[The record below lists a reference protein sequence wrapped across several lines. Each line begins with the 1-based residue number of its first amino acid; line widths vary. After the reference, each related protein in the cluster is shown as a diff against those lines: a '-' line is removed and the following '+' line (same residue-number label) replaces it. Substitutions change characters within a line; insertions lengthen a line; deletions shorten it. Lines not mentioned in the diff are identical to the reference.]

1 MTIIKPK
8 ILQGTRDFL
17 PAEMVRRDFVMDKI
31 KSVFSRFGY
40 DPIDTP
46 VIEYAETLLGKYGDE
61 GSKLIY
67 RFKDNGDRDIALRY
81 DQTVPLARLVSQY
94 YGQLTMP
101 FKRYQI
107 GKVWRA
113 DKPAKGRYRE
123 FTQCDIDIVG
133 TNNLLAEGEIAAVI
147 YDVFTSLNFRKVT
160 IKFNS
165 RLLINSIME
174 NLNIPTYT
182 QPIVMRSLDKFMKIG
197 VDGVQKEL
205 GATLSTIMIDKLL
218 NLINF
223 QGTNE
228 EKLARLKLYATE
240 DIKEFL
246 KLTQEFG
253 IPEEYLDFDV
263 SLVRGL
269 DYYTGLVF
277 EVYVS
282 DALEIG
288 AVCSGGR
295 YDNLCSLFSDKG
307 MSGVG
312 VSFGFDRVVLAME
325 EADLLKDISQNTQ
338 ALVTYFNQ
346 SLRRNTIVI
355 AEELRKISIKT
366 ETYFEPQ
373 KLDKQIKYADKK
385 KIPFVIICGEDEVRD
400 DTVTIKNMTNGKQ
413 KTIPRLQL
421 ASYFNGYTVL

>member
-1 MTIIKPK
+1 MSIINPK

-31 KSVFSRFGY
+31 KLVFSRFGY

-46 VIEYAETLLGKYGDE
+46 AIEYAETLLGKYGDE

-81 DQTVPLARLVSQY
+81 DQTVPFARLVSQY

-147 YDVFTSLNFRKVT
+147 YGVFTSLNFKKVT

-165 RLLINSIME
+165 RLLVNSVMDK
-174 NLNIPTYT
+174 LNIPTET
-182 QPIVMRSLDKFMKIG
+182 QPMVMRSLDKFMKIG
-197 VDGVQKEL
+197 VDGVRNEL
-205 GATLSTIMIDKLL
+205 CTTLSATTVDILL
-218 NLINF
+218 DLINF

-228 EKLARLKLYATE
+228 EKLARLKLYVTD
-240 DIKEFL
+240 DIREFL
-246 KLTQEFG
+246 KVAQEFG
-253 IPEEYLDFDV
+253 IPEEYLDFDI

-282 DALEIG
+282 NALEIG

-295 YDNLCSLFSDKG
+295 YDNLCSLFSNKD

-325 EADLLKDISQNTQ
+325 EAGLLKNISQNTQ
-338 ALVTYFNQ
+338 ALVTYFNE
-346 SLRRNTIVI
+346 SLRRNTIAI
-355 AEELRKISIKT
+355 ADELRKVNIKA

-373 KLDKQIKYADKK
+373 RLDKQIKYADKK
-385 KIPFVIICGEDEVRD
+385 KIPFVIICGDDEVRD
-400 DTVTIKNMTNGKQ
+400 NTVTIKNMASGKQ